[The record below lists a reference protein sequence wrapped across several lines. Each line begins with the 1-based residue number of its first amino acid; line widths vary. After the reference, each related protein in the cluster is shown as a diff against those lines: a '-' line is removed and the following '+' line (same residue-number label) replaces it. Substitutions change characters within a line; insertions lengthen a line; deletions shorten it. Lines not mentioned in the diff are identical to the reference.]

1 MRTGIWAKNKG
12 SEAMSPTE
20 VWGKST
26 PGRRISHAKAMGQAC
41 TCVPGVPRKS
51 KEDSSVAT
59 ELRVR
64 MLAEEVCVFTRNHCT
79 RDGGPMERLGL

>member
-1 MRTGIWAKNKG
+1 
-12 SEAMSPTE
+12 
-20 VWGKST
+20 
-26 PGRRISHAKAMGQAC
+26 MGQAC
-41 TCVPGVPRKS
+41 SCVPGVPRKS

-64 MLAEEVCVFTRNHCT
+64 MLAEEVCVFTGNHCT